1 MPPSLSLPLELELE
15 LTQSLRDLAC
25 LLEPELKLKLALS
38 LRDLA
43 CLLEPE
49 PELELELALE
59 NAVGAG
65 GRVAGASP
73 GWCSAGAI
81 ERVRTGPSPMEF
93 DA

>member
-1 MPPSLSLPLELELE
+1 MSLSLPLPLELELE
-15 LTQSLRDLAC
+15 LTQ
-25 LLEPELKLKLALS
+25 S

-73 GWCSAGAI
+73 GWGSAGAI